1 MPPDAGAVYDD
12 YAKHVENLGTPGE
25 RYLELHVGHC
35 TFVPDRERRFV
46 NPATIRSTT
55 IVGSREEVI
64 ERLSALAR
72 AGITQ
77 IVLNPLWKGSRSTCV
92 KSRENLSNGSRTSQH
107 V

>member
-1 MPPDAGAVYDD
+1 LPPEAGAVYSE
-12 YAKHVENLGTPGE
+12 YAKYVEDLGTPGE

-46 NPATIRSTT
+46 TPATIRATT

-64 ERLSALAR
+64 DRLSALAR

-77 IVLNPLWKGSRSTCV
+77 IVLNPPFDGFEEYVREI
-92 KSRENLSNGSRTSQH
+92 SRELVERI
-107 V
+107 